1 MALSLKNLK
10 YLCLIIHF
18 ISYTLSET
26 VICDNYFFSK
36 IKYNSLFKTI
46 LCTHKPE
53 NPKPQIPT
61 GKLTYVSHRARTN
74 AVFLSWQLQFIHCLP
89 SDHCLIVV
97 LFKTCRFLFIL
108 PIRKMLIHLLMWK
121 VLVRR
126 QAQHKV
132 MLWLISPKHFARSS
146 FRFFFLLEHQLNTD
160 FSGVT

>member
-1 MALSLKNLK
+1 MHLNIALSLKNLK

-74 AVFLSWQLQFIHCLP
+74 AVFLSWQL
-89 SDHCLIVV
+89 
-97 LFKTCRFLFIL
+97 
-108 PIRKMLIHLLMWK
+108 
-121 VLVRR
+121 
-126 QAQHKV
+126 
-132 MLWLISPKHFARSS
+132 
-146 FRFFFLLEHQLNTD
+146 
-160 FSGVT
+160 